1 MNTPT
6 PLSEEIRQSFD
17 FIHIHLGKIE
27 SDLTV
32 ITTEIKEI
40 KEKLRLTD
48 RGEQELI
55 QKYTNLSDNCKR
67 ALAGLAVVMGD
78 LKEE

>member
-17 FIHIHLGKIE
+17 FIRIHLGNIE

-40 KEKLRLTD
+40 KKNFD
-48 RGEQELI
+48 
-55 QKYTNLSDNCKR
+55 
-67 ALAGLAVVMGD
+67 
-78 LKEE
+78 